1 MTLPEGNRSNHGD
14 SRKQE
19 NTMSSRFASSA
30 HSTKTHS
37 FKNQLL
43 TNETL
48 SIYLKKLYLQK
59 KIALQTLIHKIHEE
73 KHRQFWANQNGGR

>member
-1 MTLPEGNRSNHGD
+1 MKLAEGNNHGD

-19 NTMSSRFASSA
+19 NRMSSRFTSLA
-30 HSTKTHS
+30 HSTKTHR

-48 SIYLKKLYLQK
+48 SIYLKKLYLPN
-59 KIALQTLIHKIHEE
+59 KIALQTLIHKIIG
-73 KHRQFWANQNGGR
+73 KKTQAILG